1 MYAAYFGL
9 KEAPFRLTPD
19 PTYLYMSD
27 RHREALAHLLYGV
40 SEDGG
45 FVQLTGDVGTGKT
58 TLCRALLAQLPPR
71 VDVALILNPRLTIP
85 EFLASVCDELKIPYP
100 RDTTSPKVFVDALD
114 RYLLDAHAR
123 GRRTVLLIDEAQG
136 LSVEVLEQVR
146 LLTNLET
153 TSEKLLQIVLIGQP
167 ELEPLLAR
175 DDLRQLAQRITA
187 RYHLE
192 PFTETDTHAYVRHRL
207 RVAGGR
213 RGLFSEAAIRR
224 IHAESRGIPRLINII
239 CDRALLGAYAQDK
252 RRIESG
258 MVARAATE
266 IRGRGTRAR
275 SVASWLWVTAA
286 GFGAAVVVG
295 GMVAAPESLA
305 RRLSFRLL
313 SPVSIVGS
321 IPRPAASLPGPGQDV
336 TPPDPTAASLRPT
349 LAQILADPAMRTDAA
364 SAFTALYARW
374 GLDQPATKGQQVCDG
389 GRGDGLRCLARTGS
403 WTKVR
408 RYDLPAVLE
417 LASPAQARHYALV
430 TGFGGRSVNLEI
442 GGRPFTV
449 PQSEVDPLWDGMFIV
464 VWRPP
469 VLTNVPIAP
478 GLRDKDVEWLRDR
491 LAAVDGVADG
501 ATDRRLYDSALR
513 ERVIGFQRSRVLDPD
528 GLVGEETLAQL
539 IIAANE
545 PGVPRLSRQ
554 KP

>member
-9 KEAPFRLTPD
+9 KEVPFRLTPD

-58 TLCRALLAQLPPR
+58 TLCRALLAQLPPQ

-85 EFLASVCDELKIPYP
+85 EFLASVCDELKISYP
-100 RDTTSPKVFVDALD
+100 PDTMSPKAFVDALD
-114 RYLLDAHAR
+114 RYLLEAHAR

-153 TSEKLLQIVLIGQP
+153 TSEKLLQVVLIGQP
-167 ELEPLLAR
+167 ELVPLLAR

-207 RVAGGR
+207 QVAGGR

-239 CDRALLGAYAQDK
+239 CDRTLLGSYAQDK
-252 RRIESG
+252 RRIEPA
-258 MVARAATE
+258 MVARAAAE

-275 SVASWLWVTAA
+275 SVASWWWVTAA
-286 GFGAAVVVG
+286 AFAAAVVVG
-295 GMVAAPESLA
+295 GMAFAPE
-305 RRLSFRLL
+305 RLGFRLL
-313 SPVSIVGS
+313 SPVSVVGS
-321 IPRPAASLPGPGQDV
+321 IPRTAAGLPSPGQAVMPPAPAAAGL
-336 TPPDPTAASLRPT
+336 LPT
-349 LAQILADPAMRTDAA
+349 LAQVLADPAIRTDAV

-374 GLDQPATKGQQVCDG
+374 GLDQPAAKGQQVCDG
-389 GRGDGLRCLARTGS
+389 GRDAGLRCLARTGS

-417 LASPAQARHYALV
+417 LASPTQARHYALV
-430 TGFGGRSVNLEI
+430 TGFGGQTVNLEI
-442 GGRPFTV
+442 GGRPVTV
-449 PQSEVDPLWDGMFIV
+449 PLSEVDPLWDGVFIV

-469 VLTNVPIAP
+469 ALTNMPIAP
-478 GLRDKDVEWLRDR
+478 GMRAKDVEWLRDR
-491 LAAVDGVADG
+491 LAAVDGVADA
-501 ATDRRLYDSALR
+501 ATDRRLYDAALK

-539 IIAANE
+539 MVAAHE

-554 KP
+554 RP

>member
-58 TLCRALLAQLPPR
+58 TLCRALLAQLPPQ
-71 VDVALILNPRLTIP
+71 VDVALILNPRLTVP

-153 TSEKLLQIVLIGQP
+153 TREKLLQVVLIGQP
-167 ELEPLLAR
+167 ELVPLLAR

-192 PFTETDTHAYVRHRL
+192 PFTETDTHAYVCHRL
-207 RVAGGR
+207 HVAGGR

-239 CDRALLGAYAQDK
+239 CDRTLLGAYAQDK
-252 RRIESG
+252 RRIEPG
-258 MVARAATE
+258 MVARAAAE

-275 SVASWLWVTAA
+275 SVAFWRWVTVAA
-286 GFGAAVVVG
+286 FAAAVVVG
-295 GMVAAPESLA
+295 GMALAPEHLA
-305 RRLSFRLL
+305 RRLGFRLL
-313 SPVSIVGS
+313 SPVSIGGS
-321 IPRPAASLPGPGQDV
+321 IPHTAAGLPSPGQDV
-336 TPPDPTAASLRPT
+336 TPPAPAAAGLLPT
-349 LAQILADPAMRTDAA
+349 LAQVLADPGIRTDAA

-374 GLDQPATKGQQVCDG
+374 RLDQPAAKGQQACDG
-389 GRGDGLRCLARTGS
+389 GRDDGLRCLARTGS
-403 WTKVR
+403 WTKLR

-417 LASPAQARHYALV
+417 LASPTQARHYALV
-430 TGFGGRSVNLEI
+430 TGFGGQTVNLEI

-449 PQSEVDPLWDGMFIV
+449 PLSEVDPLWDGVFIV

-469 VLTNVPIAP
+469 ALTNVPVAP
-478 GLRDKDVEWLRDR
+478 GMRAKDVEWLRDR
-491 LAAVDGVADG
+491 LAAVDGVADD
-501 ATDRRLYDSALR
+501 ATDRRLYDRALK

-539 IIAANE
+539 MVAAYE
-545 PGVPRLSRQ
+545 SGVPRLSRQ
-554 KP
+554 RP

>member
-417 LASPAQARHYALV
+417 LAPPAQARHYALV

>member
-1 MYAAYFGL
+1 MYAEYFGL

-58 TLCRALLAQLPPR
+58 TLCRALLAQLPPQ
-71 VDVALILNPRLTIP
+71 VDVALILNPRLTVP

-153 TSEKLLQIVLIGQP
+153 TREKLLQVVLIGQP
-167 ELEPLLAR
+167 ELVPLLAR

-192 PFTETDTHAYVRHRL
+192 PFTETDTHAYVCHRL
-207 RVAGGR
+207 HVAGGR

-239 CDRALLGAYAQDK
+239 CDRTLLGAYAQDK
-252 RRIESG
+252 RRIEPG
-258 MVARAATE
+258 MVARAAAE

-275 SVASWLWVTAA
+275 SVASWRWVTVAA
-286 GFGAAVVVG
+286 FAAAVVVG
-295 GMVAAPESLA
+295 GLALAPEHLA
-305 RRLSFRLL
+305 RRLGFRLL
-313 SPVSIVGS
+313 SPVSIGGS
-321 IPRPAASLPGPGQDV
+321 IPHTAAGLPSPGQDV
-336 TPPDPTAASLRPT
+336 TPPAPAAAGLLPT
-349 LAQILADPAMRTDAA
+349 LAQVLADPGIRTDAA

-374 GLDQPATKGQQVCDG
+374 RLDQPAAKGQQACDG
-389 GRGDGLRCLARTGS
+389 GRDDGLRCLARTGS

-417 LASPAQARHYALV
+417 LASPTQARHYALV
-430 TGFGGRSVNLEI
+430 TGFGGQTVNLEI

-449 PQSEVDPLWDGMFIV
+449 PLSEVDPLWDGVFIV

-469 VLTNVPIAP
+469 ALTNVPVAP
-478 GLRDKDVEWLRDR
+478 GMRAKDVEWLRDR

-501 ATDRRLYDSALR
+501 ATDRRLYDAALK

-539 IIAANE
+539 VVAARE

-554 KP
+554 RR

>member
-19 PTYLYMSD
+19 PAYLYMSD

-58 TLCRALLAQLPPR
+58 TLCRALLAQLPPQ

-153 TSEKLLQIVLIGQP
+153 TSEKLLQVVLIGQP
-167 ELEPLLAR
+167 ELVALLAR

-192 PFTETDTHAYVRHRL
+192 PFTATETHAYIRHRL
-207 RVAGGR
+207 KVAGGR

-266 IRGRGTRAR
+266 IRGRGSRAR

-286 GFGAAVVVG
+286 VFGAAVVVG
-295 GMVAAPESLA
+295 GMVVASESLA
-305 RRLSFRLL
+305 RRLDFRLL
-313 SPVSIVGS
+313 SPVSIVGT
-321 IPRPAASLPGPGQDV
+321 IPHTAAGLPSPGQDV

-417 LASPAQARHYALV
+417 LAPPAQARYYALV
-430 TGFGGRSVNLEI
+430 TGFGARTVNLEI

-449 PQSEVDPLWDGMFIV
+449 PLSEVDPLWDGMFIV

-469 VLTNVPIAP
+469 ALTNVPLAP
-478 GLRDKDVEWLRDR
+478 GMRAKDVEWLRDR
-491 LAAVDGVADG
+491 LAVVDGIADG
-501 ATDRRLYDSALR
+501 PTDRQLYDSALK

-539 IIAANE
+539 MVAANE

-554 KP
+554 RP

>member
-19 PTYLYMSD
+19 PTYLYMSAH
-27 RHREALAHLLYGV
+27 HREALAHLLFGI
-40 SEDGG
+40 SAGGG
-45 FVQLTGDVGTGKT
+45 FVQLTGDIGTGKT
-58 TLCRALLAQLPPR
+58 TLCRALLAQLPPQ

-100 RDTTSPKVFVDALD
+100 PDTTSPKVFVDALD

-153 TSEKLLQIVLIGQP
+153 TSEKLLQIILIGQP
-167 ELEPLLAR
+167 ELVPLLAR

-192 PFTETDTHAYVRHRL
+192 PFTEPDTHAYVRHRL
-207 RVAGGR
+207 QVAGGR

-224 IHAESRGIPRLINII
+224 IHAESRGVPRLINII

-252 RRIESG
+252 RRIEPG

-275 SVASWLWVTAA
+275 SVASWRWVTAA
-286 GFGAAVVVG
+286 AFAAAVVVG
-295 GMVAAPESLA
+295 GMALAPDHLA
-305 RRLSFRLL
+305 RRLGSRLL
-313 SPVSIVGS
+313 SAVSIGW
-321 IPRPAASLPGPGQDV
+321 IPQTAGVPPRAGLTPSGPAAAGSL
-336 TPPDPTAASLRPT
+336 LT
-349 LAQILADPAMRTDAA
+349 LAQVLADPTLRTDEA

-374 GLDQPATKGQQVCDG
+374 GLDHAAAKGEQVCDK
-389 GRGDGLRCLARTGS
+389 GRDDGLRCLARAGS
-403 WTKVR
+403 WTRLR

-417 LASPAQARHYALV
+417 LASPTHGRQYALV
-430 TGFGGRSVNLEI
+430 TGFAGQTVNLEI
-442 GGRPFTV
+442 GGRPVTV
-449 PQSEVDPLWDGMFIV
+449 PLSEVDPLWDGVFIL

-469 VLTNVPIAP
+469 ALTTAPIAP
-478 GLRDKDVEWLRDR
+478 GMRAKDVEWLRDR
-491 LAAVDGVADG
+491 LAAVDGVADD
-501 ATDRRLYDSALR
+501 ATDRRLYDSALK
-513 ERVIGFQRSRVLDPD
+513 ERVIGFQRSRALDPD

-539 IIAANE
+539 MVAANE
-545 PGVPRLSRQ
+545 PGVPRLSR
-554 KP
+554 PRP

>member
-19 PTYLYMSD
+19 PAYLYMGD

-45 FVQLTGDVGTGKT
+45 FVQLTGDIGTGKT
-58 TLCRALLAQLPPR
+58 TLCRALLAQLPPQ

-100 RDTTSPKVFVDALD
+100 RDTTSPKVFVDTLD

-153 TSEKLLQIVLIGQP
+153 TSEKLLQVVLIGQP
-167 ELEPLLAR
+167 ELVPLLAR

-192 PFTETDTHAYVRHRL
+192 PFTATDTHAYIRHRL
-207 RVAGGR
+207 KVAGGR

-252 RRIESG
+252 RRIELG

-286 GFGAAVVVG
+286 VFGAAVVVG
-295 GMVAAPESLA
+295 GMAVAPESLA
-305 RRLSFRLL
+305 RRLDFRLL
-313 SPVSIVGS
+313 SPVSIV
-321 IPRPAASLPGPGQDV
+321 
-336 TPPDPTAASLRPT
+336 TPPDPTAANLRPT

-417 LASPAQARHYALV
+417 LAPPAQARHYALV
-430 TGFGGRSVNLEI
+430 TGFGERTVNLEI

-449 PQSEVDPLWDGMFIV
+449 PLSEVDPLWDGMFIV

-469 VLTNVPIAP
+469 ALTNVPLAP
-478 GLRDKDVEWLRDR
+478 GMRAKDVEWLRDR
-491 LAAVDGVADG
+491 LAVVDGIADG
-501 ATDRRLYDSALR
+501 PTDRQLYDSALK

-539 IIAANE
+539 MVAANE

-554 KP
+554 RP

>member
-9 KEAPFRLTPD
+9 KEPPFRLTPD

-58 TLCRALLAQLPPR
+58 TLCRALLAQLPPQ

-153 TSEKLLQIVLIGQP
+153 TSEKLLQVVLIGQP
-167 ELEPLLAR
+167 ELVPLLAR

-192 PFTETDTHAYVRHRL
+192 PFTATDTHAYIRHRL
-207 RVAGGR
+207 KVADGR

-286 GFGAAVVVG
+286 VFGAAVVVG
-295 GMVAAPESLA
+295 GMVVASESLA
-305 RRLSFRLL
+305 RRLDFRLL
-313 SPVSIVGS
+313 SPVNI
-321 IPRPAASLPGPGQDV
+321 V
-336 TPPDPTAASLRPT
+336 TPPDPTAANVRPT

-417 LASPAQARHYALV
+417 LAPPAQARHYALV
-430 TGFGGRSVNLEI
+430 TGFGGRTVNLEI

-449 PQSEVDPLWDGMFIV
+449 PLSEVDPLWDGMFIV

-469 VLTNVPIAP
+469 ALTNVPLAP
-478 GLRDKDVEWLRDR
+478 GMRAKDVEWLRDR
-491 LAAVDGVADG
+491 LAVVDGIADG
-501 ATDRRLYDSALR
+501 PTDRQLYDSALK

-539 IIAANE
+539 MVAANE

-554 KP
+554 RP

>member
-19 PTYLYMSD
+19 PAYLYMSD

-45 FVQLTGDVGTGKT
+45 FVQLTGDIGTGKT
-58 TLCRALLAQLPPR
+58 TLCRALLAQLPPQ

-153 TSEKLLQIVLIGQP
+153 TSEKLLQVVLIGQP
-167 ELEPLLAR
+167 ELVPLLAR

-192 PFTETDTHAYVRHRL
+192 PFTATDTHAYIRHRL
-207 RVAGGR
+207 KVAGGR

-252 RRIESG
+252 RRIELG

-286 GFGAAVVVG
+286 VLGAAVVVG
-295 GMVAAPESLA
+295 GMAVAPESLA
-305 RRLSFRLL
+305 RRLDFRLL
-313 SPVSIVGS
+313 SPVSIV
-321 IPRPAASLPGPGQDV
+321 
-336 TPPDPTAASLRPT
+336 TPPDPTAANVRPT

-417 LASPAQARHYALV
+417 LAPPAQTRHYALV
-430 TGFGGRSVNLEI
+430 TGFGERTVNLEI

-449 PQSEVDPLWDGMFIV
+449 PLSEVDPLWDGMFIV

-469 VLTNVPIAP
+469 ALTNLPLTP
-478 GLRDKDVEWLRDR
+478 GMRAKDVEWLRDR
-491 LAAVDGVADG
+491 LAVVDGIADG
-501 ATDRRLYDSALR
+501 PTDRQLYDSALK
-513 ERVIGFQRSRVLDPD
+513 ERVIGFQRSRALDPD

-539 IIAANE
+539 MVAANE

-554 KP
+554 RP

>member
-19 PTYLYMSD
+19 PTYLYMSGH
-27 RHREALAHLLYGV
+27 HREALAHLLYGISV
-40 SEDGG
+40 GGG

-58 TLCRALLAQLPPR
+58 TLCRALLTQLPPQ

-85 EFLASVCDELKIPYP
+85 EFLASVCDELKIPYS
-100 RDTTSPKVFVDALD
+100 RDTTSPKVFVDALA
-114 RYLLDAHAR
+114 RYLLDAYAR
-123 GRRTVLLIDEAQG
+123 GRRTVLLVDEAQG

-153 TSEKLLQIVLIGQP
+153 TSEKLLQIILIGQP
-167 ELEPLLAR
+167 ELVPLLAR

-192 PFTETDTHAYVRHRL
+192 PFTEPDTHAYVRHRL
-207 RVAGGR
+207 QVAGGR
-213 RGLFSEAAIRR
+213 RGLFSEAAVRR
-224 IHAESRGIPRLINII
+224 IHAESRGVPRLINII

-252 RRIESG
+252 RRIEPG

-275 SVASWLWVTAA
+275 TVASWRWVTAA
-286 GFGAAVVVG
+286 AFAAAVVVG
-295 GMVAAPESLA
+295 GMALAPEHLA
-305 RRLSFRLL
+305 RRLGSRLL
-313 SPVSIVGS
+313 SAVSIAGWIPQTAGVP
-321 IPRPAASLPGPGQDV
+321 PRPGLTPSGPAAAGP
-336 TPPDPTAASLRPT
+336 LPT
-349 LAQILADPAMRTDAA
+349 LAQVLADPAIRTDEA

-374 GLDQPATKGQQVCDG
+374 GLDQSAAKGEQVCDG
-389 GRGDGLRCLARTGS
+389 GRDDGLRCLARTGS
-403 WTKVR
+403 WTKLR

-417 LASPAQARHYALV
+417 LESPTHGRHYALV
-430 TGFGGRSVNLEI
+430 TGFGGQTVSLEI
-442 GGRPFTV
+442 GGRPVTV
-449 PQSEVDPLWDGMFIV
+449 PLSEVDPLWEGVFIL

-469 VLTNVPIAP
+469 TLTTAPIAP
-478 GLRDKDVEWLRDR
+478 GMRAKDVEWLRDR
-491 LAAVDGVADG
+491 LAAIDGVADG
-501 ATDRRLYDSALR
+501 ATDRRLYDSALK
-513 ERVIGFQRSRVLDPD
+513 ERVIGFQRSRVLAPD

-539 IIAANE
+539 MVAANE

-554 KP
+554 RP

>member
-167 ELEPLLAR
+167 ELVSLLAR

-207 RVAGGR
+207 QVAGGR

-321 IPRPAASLPGPGQDV
+321 IPRPAAGLPGPGQDV
-336 TPPDPTAASLRPT
+336 TTPDPTAASLRPT

-417 LASPAQARHYALV
+417 LAPPTQARHYALV
-430 TGFGGRSVNLEI
+430 TGFGGRTVNLEI
-442 GGRPFTV
+442 GGRSFTV
-449 PQSEVDPLWDGMFIV
+449 PLSEVDPLWDGMFIV

-469 VLTNVPIAP
+469 ALTNVPIAP
-478 GLRDKDVEWLRDR
+478 GMRDKDVEWLRDR
-491 LAAVDGVADG
+491 LAAADGVADG

>member
-19 PTYLYMSD
+19 PAYLYMSVH
-27 RHREALAHLLYGV
+27 HREALAHLLYGI
-40 SEDGG
+40 SAGGG

-58 TLCRALLAQLPPR
+58 TLCRALLAQLPPQ

-85 EFLASVCDELKIPYP
+85 EFLASVCDELKISYP
-100 RDTTSPKVFVDALD
+100 RDTTSPKVFVDTLD
-114 RYLLDAHAR
+114 RYLLEAHAR

-153 TSEKLLQIVLIGQP
+153 SSEKLLQIILIGQP
-167 ELEPLLAR
+167 ELVPLLAR

-187 RYHLE
+187 RYHLQ
-192 PFTETDTHAYVRHRL
+192 PFTEPDTHAYVRHRL
-207 RVAGGR
+207 QVAGGR

-224 IHAESRGIPRLINII
+224 IHTESRGIPRLINII

-252 RRIESG
+252 SHIESG

-266 IRGRGTRAR
+266 IRGRSTRR
-275 SVASWLWVTAA
+275 SVASWRWVTAA
-286 GFGAAVVVG
+286 AVAAAVVVA
-295 GMVAAPESLA
+295 GMALAPEHLA
-305 RRLSFRLL
+305 QRLGFRLL
-313 SPVSIVGS
+313 SAVSIAGW
-321 IPRPAASLPGPGQDV
+321 IPQTAVVPPGPGLA
-336 TPPDPTAASLRPT
+336 PPGPVAAASRPT
-349 LAQILADPAMRTDAA
+349 LAQVLADPALRTDEA

-374 GLDQPATKGQQVCDG
+374 GLDHAAAKGAQVCDG
-389 GRGDGLRCLARTGS
+389 GRDDGLRCLARAGS
-403 WTKVR
+403 WTKLR

-417 LASPAQARHYALV
+417 LVSATRGRQYALV
-430 TGFGGRSVNLEI
+430 TGFDEQTVSLEI
-442 GGRPFTV
+442 GGRPVTV
-449 PQSEVDPLWDGMFIV
+449 PVSEVDPLWEGVFIL

-469 VLTNVPIAP
+469 TLSTAPIAP
-478 GLRDKDVEWLRDR
+478 GMRAKDVEWLRDR

-501 ATDRRLYDSALR
+501 APDRRLYDSALK
-513 ERVIGFQRSRVLDPD
+513 ERVIGFQRSRALDPD

-539 IIAANE
+539 MVAANE
-545 PGVPRLSRQ
+545 PGVPRLSR
-554 KP
+554 PRP

>member
-58 TLCRALLAQLPPR
+58 TLCRALLAQLPPQ

-153 TSEKLLQIVLIGQP
+153 TSEKLLQVVLIGQP
-167 ELEPLLAR
+167 ELVPLLAR

-192 PFTETDTHAYVRHRL
+192 PFTATDTHAYIRHRL
-207 RVAGGR
+207 KVAGGR

-252 RRIESG
+252 RRIELG

-286 GFGAAVVVG
+286 VFGAAVVVG
-295 GMVAAPESLA
+295 GMVVASESLA
-305 RRLSFRLL
+305 RRLDFRLL
-313 SPVSIVGS
+313 SPVSIVT
-321 IPRPAASLPGPGQDV
+321 R
-336 TPPDPTAASLRPT
+336 PDPTAASLQPT

-417 LASPAQARHYALV
+417 LAPPAQARHYALV
-430 TGFGGRSVNLEI
+430 TGFGGRTVNLEI

-449 PQSEVDPLWDGMFIV
+449 PLSEVDPLWDGMFIV

-469 VLTNVPIAP
+469 ALTNVPLAP
-478 GLRDKDVEWLRDR
+478 GMRAKDVEWLRDR
-491 LAAVDGVADG
+491 LAVVDGIADG
-501 ATDRRLYDSALR
+501 PTDRQLYDSALK

-539 IIAANE
+539 MVAANE

-554 KP
+554 RP

>member
-286 GFGAAVVVG
+286 GVGAAVVVG

-321 IPRPAASLPGPGQDV
+321 IPHPAAGLPGPGQDV

-389 GRGDGLRCLARTGS
+389 ARGDGLRCLARTGS

-469 VLTNVPIAP
+469 VLTKVPIAP

>member
-19 PTYLYMSD
+19 PNYLYMSD

-85 EFLASVCDELKIPYP
+85 EFLASVCDELKITYP

-123 GRRTVLLIDEAQG
+123 GRRTVLIIDEAQG
-136 LSVEVLEQVR
+136 LSVDVLEQVR

-153 TSEKLLQIVLIGQP
+153 TSEKLLQVVLIGQP
-167 ELEPLLAR
+167 ELAPLLAR

-192 PFTETDTHAYVRHRL
+192 PFTETDTYAYVRHRL

-213 RGLFSEAAIRR
+213 RGIFSEAAIRR

-252 RRIESG
+252 RRIEPG
-258 MVARAATE
+258 MVARAAAE

-275 SVASWLWVTAA
+275 SVTSWRWVTAA
-286 GFGAAVVVG
+286 AFAAAVIVG
-295 GMVAAPESLA
+295 GMAVASESLA
-305 RRLSFRLL
+305 RRLGFRLL
-313 SPVSIVGS
+313 SPVSIVG
-321 IPRPAASLPGPGQDV
+321 LEV
-336 TPPDPTAASLRPT
+336 TPSAPVAAGLRPM
-349 LAQILADPAMRTDAA
+349 LAHVLADPAIRADSA

-374 GLDQPATKGQQVCDG
+374 GVDQPAAKGQQVCDG
-389 GRGDGLRCLARTGS
+389 GREDGLRCLARTGS

-408 RYDLPAVLE
+408 RYDLLAVLE
-417 LASPAQARHYALV
+417 LALPTQARRYALV
-430 TGFGGRSVNLEI
+430 TGFDGQTVNLEI
-442 GGRPFTV
+442 GGRSFTA
-449 PQSEVDPLWDGMFIV
+449 PLSEVDPLWDGTFII

-469 VLTNVPIAP
+469 ALTDVPIAP
-478 GLRDKDVEWLRDR
+478 GMRTKSVEWLRDR
-491 LAAVDGVADG
+491 LTAVDGVADG
-501 ATDRRLYDSALR
+501 ALDRRLYDSALK

-539 IIAANE
+539 MVAAHE

-554 KP
+554 RP

>member
-295 GMVAAPESLA
+295 GLVVAPESLA

-321 IPRPAASLPGPGQDV
+321 IPHPAAGLPSPGQDV

-417 LASPAQARHYALV
+417 LAPPAQARHYALV
-430 TGFGGRSVNLEI
+430 TGFGGRTVNLEI

-449 PQSEVDPLWDGMFIV
+449 PLSEVDPLWDGMFIV

-469 VLTNVPIAP
+469 ALTNVPIAP
-478 GLRDKDVEWLRDR
+478 GMRDKDVEWLRDR

>member
-45 FVQLTGDVGTGKT
+45 FVQLTGDIGTGKT
-58 TLCRALLAQLPPR
+58 TLCRALLAQLPPQ

-100 RDTTSPKVFVDALD
+100 RDTTSPKVFVDTLD

-153 TSEKLLQIVLIGQP
+153 TSEKLLQVVLIGQP
-167 ELEPLLAR
+167 ELVPLLAR

-192 PFTETDTHAYVRHRL
+192 PFTATDTHAYIRHRL
-207 RVAGGR
+207 KVAGGR

-252 RRIESG
+252 RRIELG

-286 GFGAAVVVG
+286 VLGAAVVVG
-295 GMVAAPESLA
+295 GMAVAPESLA
-305 RRLSFRLL
+305 RRLDFRLL
-313 SPVSIVGS
+313 SPVSIV
-321 IPRPAASLPGPGQDV
+321 
-336 TPPDPTAASLRPT
+336 TPPDPTAANLRPT
-349 LAQILADPAMRTDAA
+349 LAQILADPAMRTDAT

-417 LASPAQARHYALV
+417 LAPPAQARHYALV
-430 TGFGGRSVNLEI
+430 TGFGERTVNLEI

-449 PQSEVDPLWDGMFIV
+449 PLSEVDPLWDGMFIV
-464 VWRPP
+464 VWKPP
-469 VLTNVPIAP
+469 ALTNVPLAP
-478 GLRDKDVEWLRDR
+478 GMRAKDVEWLRDR
-491 LAAVDGVADG
+491 LAVVDGIADG
-501 ATDRRLYDSALR
+501 PADRQLYDSALK

-539 IIAANE
+539 MVAANE

-554 KP
+554 RP

>member
-19 PTYLYMSD
+19 PTYLYMSAH
-27 RHREALAHLLYGV
+27 HREALAHLLYGI
-40 SEDGG
+40 SAGGG
-45 FVQLTGDVGTGKT
+45 FVQLTGDIGTGKT
-58 TLCRALLAQLPPR
+58 TLCRALLAQLPPQ

-85 EFLASVCDELKIPYP
+85 EFLASVCDELKVPHP
-100 RDTTSPKVFVDALD
+100 PDTTSPKAFVDALD

-153 TSEKLLQIVLIGQP
+153 TSEKLLQIILIGQP
-167 ELEPLLAR
+167 ELVPLLAR

-192 PFTETDTHAYVRHRL
+192 PFTEPDTHAYVRHRL
-207 RVAGGR
+207 QVAGGR

-252 RRIESG
+252 RRIEPG

-266 IRGRGTRAR
+266 IRGRGTR
-275 SVASWLWVTAA
+275 SVASWRWVTAA
-286 GFGAAVVVG
+286 AFAAAVVVG
-295 GMVAAPESLA
+295 GMALAPEHLA
-305 RRLSFRLL
+305 RRLGSRLL
-313 SPVSIVGS
+313 SAVSIGWIPQTAGVR
-321 IPRPAASLPGPGQDV
+321 PRPGLTPSGPAAAGSL
-336 TPPDPTAASLRPT
+336 PT
-349 LAQILADPAMRTDAA
+349 LAQVLADPALRTDEA

-374 GLDQPATKGQQVCDG
+374 GLDQAAAKGEQVCDG
-389 GRGDGLRCLARTGS
+389 GRDDGLRCLARAGS
-403 WTKVR
+403 WTKLR

-417 LASPAQARHYALV
+417 LVSATHVRQYALV
-430 TGFGGRSVNLEI
+430 TGFGGQTVSLEV
-442 GGRPFTV
+442 GGRPVTV
-449 PQSEVDPLWDGMFIV
+449 PLSEIDPLWEGVFIL

-469 VLTNVPIAP
+469 TLTTAPIAP
-478 GLRDKDVEWLRDR
+478 GMRAKDVEWLRDR

-501 ATDRRLYDSALR
+501 ATDRRLYDSALK

-539 IIAANE
+539 MVAANE

-554 KP
+554 RP

>member
-58 TLCRALLAQLPPR
+58 TLCRALLAQLPPQ

-153 TSEKLLQIVLIGQP
+153 TSEKLLQIILIGQP
-167 ELEPLLAR
+167 ELVPLLAR

-192 PFTETDTHAYVRHRL
+192 PFTATDTHAYIRHRL
-207 RVAGGR
+207 KVAGGR

-252 RRIESG
+252 RRIELG

-275 SVASWLWVTAA
+275 SVASWPWVTAA
-286 GFGAAVVVG
+286 VFGAAVVVG
-295 GMVAAPESLA
+295 GMVVASEPLA
-305 RRLSFRLL
+305 RRLDFRLL
-313 SPVSIVGS
+313 SPVSIV
-321 IPRPAASLPGPGQDV
+321 
-336 TPPDPTAASLRPT
+336 TPPDPTAANLRPT

-417 LASPAQARHYALV
+417 LAPPAQARHYALV
-430 TGFGGRSVNLEI
+430 TGFGGRTVNLEI

-449 PQSEVDPLWDGMFIV
+449 PLSEVDPLWDGMFIV

-469 VLTNVPIAP
+469 ALTNVPLAP
-478 GLRDKDVEWLRDR
+478 GMRAKDVEWLRDR
-491 LAAVDGVADG
+491 LAVVDGIADG
-501 ATDRRLYDSALR
+501 PTDRQLYDSALK

-539 IIAANE
+539 MVAANE

-554 KP
+554 RP

>member
-19 PTYLYMSD
+19 PTYLYMSAH
-27 RHREALAHLLYGV
+27 HREALAHLLYGI
-40 SEDGG
+40 SAGGG

-58 TLCRALLAQLPPR
+58 TLCRVLLAQLPPQ

-85 EFLASVCDELKIPYP
+85 EFLASVCDELKISYP
-100 RDTTSPKVFVDALD
+100 RDTASPKALVDALD

-153 TSEKLLQIVLIGQP
+153 TSEKLLQIILIGQP
-167 ELEPLLAR
+167 ELVPLLAR

-187 RYHLE
+187 RYHLK
-192 PFTETDTHAYVRHRL
+192 PFTEPDTHAYVRHRL
-207 RVAGGR
+207 QVAGGR
-213 RGLFSEAAIRR
+213 RGLFTEAAVRR

-266 IRGRGTRAR
+266 VRGRGTRAR
-275 SVASWLWVTAA
+275 AVASWRWVTV
-286 GFGAAVVVG
+286 AAVAATVVIG
-295 GMVAAPESLA
+295 GITLAPEHLG
-305 RRLSFRLL
+305 RRLGARLL
-313 SPVSIVGS
+313 SAVSLGGIRQTAEVP
-321 IPRPAASLPGPGQDV
+321 PRAGLTPPGQ
-336 TPPDPTAASLRPT
+336 AAAGSLPT
-349 LAQILADPAMRTDAA
+349 LAQVLADPALRTDEA

-374 GLDQPATKGQQVCDG
+374 GLDHAAAKGERACDG
-389 GRGDGLRCLARTGS
+389 GRDDGLRCLARAGS
-403 WTKVR
+403 WTKLR

-417 LASPAQARHYALV
+417 LVSPTHGRHYALV
-430 TGFGGRSVNLEI
+430 TGFGGQTVSLEI
-442 GGRPFTV
+442 GGRPVTV
-449 PQSEVDPLWDGMFIV
+449 PLSEVDPLWEGLFTL

-469 VLTNVPIAP
+469 PLTTAPIAP
-478 GLRDKDVEWLRDR
+478 GMRAKDVEWLRDR

-501 ATDRRLYDSALR
+501 ATDRRLYDSALK
-513 ERVIGFQRSRVLDPD
+513 ERVMGFQRSRVLDPD

-539 IIAANE
+539 MVAVNE
-545 PGVPRLSRQ
+545 PGVPRLSLQR
-554 KP
+554 P

>member
-19 PTYLYMSD
+19 PTYLYMSSH
-27 RHREALAHLLYGV
+27 HREALAHLLYGI
-40 SEDGG
+40 SAGGG
-45 FVQLTGDVGTGKT
+45 FVQLTGDIGTGKT
-58 TLCRALLAQLPPR
+58 TLCRTLLAQLPPE

-153 TSEKLLQIVLIGQP
+153 TSEKLLQIILIGQP
-167 ELEPLLAR
+167 ELVPLLAR

-187 RYHLE
+187 RYHLK
-192 PFTETDTHAYVRHRL
+192 PFTEPDTHAYVRHRL
-207 RVAGGR
+207 QVAGGP

-275 SVASWLWVTAA
+275 SIASWRWVTAA
-286 GFGAAVVVG
+286 SFAAAVVIG
-295 GMVAAPESLA
+295 GMALAPEHLA
-305 RRLSFRLL
+305 RRLGSRLL
-313 SPVSIVGS
+313 SAVSIGW
-321 IPRPAASLPGPGQDV
+321 IPQTAGVAPGPGL
-336 TPPDPTAASLRPT
+336 TPTGSAAAGSQPT
-349 LAQILADPAMRTDAA
+349 LGQVLADPALRTDEA

-374 GLDQPATKGQQVCDG
+374 GLDHAAAKGEQVCDG
-389 GRGDGLRCLARTGS
+389 GRDDGLRCLARAGS
-403 WTKVR
+403 WTRLR

-417 LASPAQARHYALV
+417 LVSPTHGRQYALV
-430 TGFGGRSVNLEI
+430 IGFAGQSVSLEI
-442 GGRPFTV
+442 GGRPVTV
-449 PQSEVDPLWDGMFIV
+449 PLSEVDPLWDGVFIL

-469 VLTNVPIAP
+469 TLTTAPIAP
-478 GLRDKDVEWLRDR
+478 GMRAKDVEWLRDR
-491 LAAVDGVADG
+491 LAAVDGVPDG
-501 ATDRRLYDSALR
+501 ATDRRLYDSALK
-513 ERVIGFQRSRVLDPD
+513 ERVIGFQRSRALDPD

-539 IIAANE
+539 MVAANE
-545 PGVPRLSRQ
+545 PGVPRLSR
-554 KP
+554 PRP

>member
-19 PTYLYMSD
+19 PTYLYMSG
-27 RHREALAHLLYGV
+27 RHQEALAHLLFGV
-40 SEDGG
+40 SDGGG

-58 TLCRALLAQLPPR
+58 TLCRALLAQLPPQ

-100 RDTTSPKVFVDALD
+100 RDTTSPKVFVDVLD

-167 ELEPLLAR
+167 ELVPLLAR

-207 RVAGGR
+207 QVAGGR
-213 RGLFSEAAIRR
+213 HGLFSEAAIRR

-252 RRIESG
+252 KRIEPG
-258 MVARAATE
+258 MVARAAAE

-275 SVASWLWVTAA
+275 SIASWRWVTVAA
-286 GFGAAVVVG
+286 FAAAVVVG
-295 GMVAAPESLA
+295 VTAFAPEHLA
-305 RRLSFRLL
+305 RRLGFRLL
-313 SPVSIVGS
+313 SPIVGS
-321 IPRPAASLPGPGQDV
+321 IPRTAAGLPSPGQAAMPPAPAAAGQ
-336 TPPDPTAASLRPT
+336 LPT
-349 LAQILADPAMRTDAA
+349 LAQVLADPAIRTDAV

-374 GLDQPATKGQQVCDG
+374 GLDRPAAKGQQVCDG
-389 GRGDGLRCLARTGS
+389 GRDDGLRCLSRTGN

-408 RYDLPAVLE
+408 RYDLPAILE
-417 LASPAQARHYALV
+417 LASPTHARHYALV
-430 TGFGGRSVNLEI
+430 TGFGGQTVNLEI
-442 GGRPFTV
+442 GGRPVTV
-449 PQSEVDPLWDGMFIV
+449 PLSEVDLLWDGVFIV

-469 VLTNVPIAP
+469 ALTNVPIAP
-478 GLRDKDVEWLRDR
+478 GMRAKDIEWLRDR
-491 LAAVDGVADG
+491 LAAVDGVVDG
-501 ATDRRLYDSALR
+501 ATDRRLYDSALK
-513 ERVIGFQRSRVLDPD
+513 ERVIAFQLSRVLDPD

-539 IIAANE
+539 MVAAHE
-545 PGVPRLSRQ
+545 PGVPRLSR
-554 KP
+554 PRP

>member
-58 TLCRALLAQLPPR
+58 TLCRALLAQLPPQ

-100 RDTTSPKVFVDALD
+100 RDTTSPKVFVDTLD

-153 TSEKLLQIVLIGQP
+153 TSEKLLQVVLIGQP
-167 ELEPLLAR
+167 ELVPLLAR

-192 PFTETDTHAYVRHRL
+192 PFTATDTHAYIRHRL
-207 RVAGGR
+207 KVAGGR

-252 RRIESG
+252 RRIELG

-286 GFGAAVVVG
+286 VFGAAVVVG
-295 GMVAAPESLA
+295 GMAVAPESLA
-305 RRLSFRLL
+305 RRLDFRLL
-313 SPVSIVGS
+313 SPVTI
-321 IPRPAASLPGPGQDV
+321 V

-417 LASPAQARHYALV
+417 LAPPAQARHYALV
-430 TGFGGRSVNLEI
+430 TGFGGRTVNLEI

-449 PQSEVDPLWDGMFIV
+449 PLSEVDPLWDGMFIV

-469 VLTNVPIAP
+469 ALTNVPLAP
-478 GLRDKDVEWLRDR
+478 GMRAKEVEWLRDR
-491 LAAVDGVADG
+491 LAVVDGIADG
-501 ATDRRLYDSALR
+501 PTDRQLYDSALK

-539 IIAANE
+539 MVAANE

-554 KP
+554 RP

>member
-58 TLCRALLAQLPPR
+58 TLCRALLAQLPPQ

-153 TSEKLLQIVLIGQP
+153 TSEKLLQVVLIGQP
-167 ELEPLLAR
+167 ELVPLLAR

-192 PFTETDTHAYVRHRL
+192 PFTATDTHAYIRHRL
-207 RVAGGR
+207 KVAGGR

-252 RRIESG
+252 RRIELG

-286 GFGAAVVVG
+286 VFGAAVVVG
-295 GMVAAPESLA
+295 GMVVASESLA
-305 RRLSFRLL
+305 RRLDFRLL
-313 SPVSIVGS
+313 SPVSIV
-321 IPRPAASLPGPGQDV
+321 
-336 TPPDPTAASLRPT
+336 TPPDPTAANVRPT

-417 LASPAQARHYALV
+417 LAPPAQARHYALV
-430 TGFGGRSVNLEI
+430 TGFGGRTVNLEI

-449 PQSEVDPLWDGMFIV
+449 PLSEVDPLWDGMFIV

-469 VLTNVPIAP
+469 ALTNVPLAP
-478 GLRDKDVEWLRDR
+478 GMRAKDVEWLRDR
-491 LAAVDGVADG
+491 LAVVDGIADG
-501 ATDRRLYDSALR
+501 PTDRQLYDSALK

-539 IIAANE
+539 MVAANE

-554 KP
+554 RP

>member
-19 PTYLYMSD
+19 PAYLYMSAH
-27 RHREALAHLLYGV
+27 HREALAHLLYGI
-40 SEDGG
+40 SAGGG

-58 TLCRALLAQLPPR
+58 TLCRVLLAQLPPQ

-100 RDTTSPKVFVDALD
+100 RDATSPKVFVDALD
-114 RYLLDAHAR
+114 RYLLEAHAR

-153 TSEKLLQIVLIGQP
+153 TSEKLLQIILIGQP
-167 ELEPLLAR
+167 ELVPLLAR

-187 RYHLE
+187 RYHLQ
-192 PFTETDTHAYVRHRL
+192 PFTEPDTHAYVRHRL
-207 RVAGGR
+207 QVAGGP

-224 IHAESRGIPRLINII
+224 IHSESRGIPRLINII

-252 RRIESG
+252 KRIEPG

-275 SVASWLWVTAA
+275 SVVSWRWVTAA
-286 GFGAAVVVG
+286 AFAAAVVVG
-295 GMVAAPESLA
+295 GLALAPEHLA
-305 RRLSFRLL
+305 RRLGFRFL
-313 SPVSIVGS
+313 SAVSIAGW
-321 IPRPAASLPGPGQDV
+321 IPQTAGGPPSPGLTSSGPAATGS
-336 TPPDPTAASLRPT
+336 RPT
-349 LAQILADPAMRTDAA
+349 LAQVLADPALRTDEA

-374 GLDQPATKGQQVCDG
+374 GLDHAAAKGQQVCDG
-389 GRGDGLRCLARTGS
+389 GRDDGLRCLARAGS
-403 WTKVR
+403 WTKLR

-417 LASPAQARHYALV
+417 LVSSAHGRQYALV
-430 TGFGGRSVNLEI
+430 TGFGGQTVSLEI
-442 GGRPFTV
+442 GGRPVTV
-449 PQSEVDPLWDGMFIV
+449 PLSEVDPLWEGVFIL

-469 VLTNVPIAP
+469 TLTTAPIAP
-478 GLRDKDVEWLRDR
+478 GMRARDVEWLRDR

-501 ATDRRLYDSALR
+501 APDRRLYDSALK
-513 ERVIGFQRSRVLDPD
+513 ERVIGFQRSRALDPD

-539 IIAANE
+539 MVAANE
-545 PGVPRLSRQ
+545 LGVPRLSR
-554 KP
+554 PRL

>member
-19 PTYLYMSD
+19 PAYLYMSAH
-27 RHREALAHLLYGV
+27 HREALAHLLYGI
-40 SEDGG
+40 SAGGG
-45 FVQLTGDVGTGKT
+45 FVQLTGDIGTGKT
-58 TLCRALLAQLPPR
+58 TLCRALLAQLPPQ

-100 RDTTSPKVFVDALD
+100 RDTTSPKMFVDALD
-114 RYLLDAHAR
+114 HYLLDAHAR

-153 TSEKLLQIVLIGQP
+153 TSEKLLQIILIGQP
-167 ELEPLLAR
+167 ELVPLLAR

-192 PFTETDTHAYVRHRL
+192 PFTEPDTHAYVRHRL
-207 RVAGGR
+207 RVAGGH
-213 RGLFSEAAIRR
+213 RGLFSEAAIHR

-239 CDRALLGAYAQDK
+239 CDRALMGAYAQDK

-266 IRGRGTRAR
+266 VRGQGTRAR
-275 SVASWLWVTAA
+275 SVASWRWMTAA
-286 GFGAAVVVG
+286 AFAAAVVVG
-295 GMVAAPESLA
+295 GMALAPEHLV
-305 RRLSFRLL
+305 RRLGSRFL
-313 SPVSIVGS
+313 SAVSNGW
-321 IPRPAASLPGPGQDV
+321 IPQTGLTPSGPAAAGS
-336 TPPDPTAASLRPT
+336 RPT
-349 LAQILADPAMRTDAA
+349 LAQVLADPALRTDEA

-374 GLDQPATKGQQVCDG
+374 GLDHAAAKGEQVCDG
-389 GRGDGLRCLARTGS
+389 GRDDGLRCLTRAGS
-403 WTKVR
+403 WTKLR

-417 LASPAQARHYALV
+417 LGSATRGRQYALV
-430 TGFGGRSVNLEI
+430 TGFGGQTVSLEV
-442 GGRPFTV
+442 GGRPVTV
-449 PQSEVDPLWDGMFIV
+449 PLSEVDPLWEGVFV
-464 VWRPP
+464 LVWRPP
-469 VLTNVPIAP
+469 TLTTAPIAP
-478 GLRDKDVEWLRDR
+478 GMRAKDVEWLRDR

-501 ATDRRLYDSALR
+501 ATDRRLYDSALK
-513 ERVIGFQRSRVLDPD
+513 ERVTGFQRSRALDPD

-539 IIAANE
+539 MVAANE
-545 PGVPRLSRQ
+545 PGVPRLSQQR
-554 KP
+554 P